1 LPHSEISGSKPV
13 SGSPKLIAA
22 VHVLHRLSLPRHP
35 PCALSSLTISLRH
48 ALSSHAGFE
57 HRACRSRDQPH
68 AVLSCHA
75 NTLFTASYIWTR
87 YSVVRERW
95 VEPRLLPEFFAA
107 GDRSSTHGSRSR
119 WSHASWRSR
128 DTSHQLASA
137 SHIVGQGRLEL
148 PTSRLSGVRSNHL
161 SYWPLPRG
169 KRASCQTARRCP
181 EASYTPLERK
191 AHPGRTCARHRS
203 PESPEQAERLNA
215 LGPWKLNRTYA
226 APARRWCQPGLRPA
240 LVVVTVVV
248 LAAAEASAGT
258 P

>member
-1 LPHSEISGSKPV
+1 MQIRSLQPAIFGRDIQLSENGGWSRGSSQNFLLRV
-13 SGSPKLIAA
+13 TAA
-22 VHVLHRLSLPRHP
+22 RPTAR
-35 PCALSSLTISLRH
+35 
-48 ALSSHAGFE
+48 G
-57 HRACRSRDQPH
+57 
-68 AVLSCHA
+68 AV
-75 NTLFTASYIWTR
+75 
-87 YSVVRERW
+87 
-95 VEPRLLPEFFAA
+95 
-107 GDRSSTHGSRSR
+107 